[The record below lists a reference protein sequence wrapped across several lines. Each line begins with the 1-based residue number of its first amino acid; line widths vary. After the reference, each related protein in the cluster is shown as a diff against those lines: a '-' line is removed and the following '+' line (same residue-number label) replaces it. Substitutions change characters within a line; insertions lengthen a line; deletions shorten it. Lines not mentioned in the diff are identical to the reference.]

1 MPQAAVLAELWQP
14 LTCAL
19 VRFFSSPTNVQGFC
33 FLLSKKVERFT
44 LHLERFTLHMC
55 VFVFLIIGEEKKII

>member
-1 MPQAAVLAELWQP
+1 MPQVAVLVELWQP

-19 VRFFSSPTNVQGFC
+19 VHFFFSPTNVQGFC

-44 LHLERFTLHMC
+44 LHMC